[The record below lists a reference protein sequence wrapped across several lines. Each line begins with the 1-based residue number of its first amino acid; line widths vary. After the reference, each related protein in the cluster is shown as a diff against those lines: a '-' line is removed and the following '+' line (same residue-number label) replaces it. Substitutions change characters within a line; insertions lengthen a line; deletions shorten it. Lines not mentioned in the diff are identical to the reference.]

1 MEQSTEIN
9 TMEKLLIEALDQ
21 VTDLTSQPQVF
32 LDPLNCD
39 SHFNKSKAI
48 TKVLYDATK
57 LVEGECRLKSD
68 HEKGI
73 NHTEILVESGHI
85 SLPQVPTINIYLI
98 SLFQILI
105 L

>member
-1 MEQSTEIN
+1 M
-9 TMEKLLIEALDQ
+9 EALDQ

-39 SHFNKSKAI
+39 SHFNKAKAI

-68 HEKGI
+68 HEKGKPYI
-73 NHTEILVESGHI
+73 NINRIWSHC
-85 SLPQVPTINIYLI
+85 LPQVPTINIYLI

>member
-1 MEQSTEIN
+1 M
-9 TMEKLLIEALDQ
+9 EALDQ
-21 VTDLTSQPQVF
+21 VTDLTSQPHVF

-39 SHFNKSKAI
+39 SHFNKAKAI

-68 HEKGI
+68 HEKGKPYI
-73 NHTEILVESGHI
+73 NIDRIGSHKSESP
-85 SLPQVPTINIYLI
+85 LPQVPTIIIYLI

-105 L
+105 S

>member
-1 MEQSTEIN
+1 M
-9 TMEKLLIEALDQ
+9 EALDQ
-21 VTDLTSQPQVF
+21 VTDLTSQPHMF

-39 SHFNKSKAI
+39 SHFNKAKAI

-68 HEKGI
+68 HKTGKSYIIFDRIRSNSTNYPRI
-73 NHTEILVESGHI
+73 NPSM
-85 SLPQVPTINIYLI
+85 PQIPIINIYLI
-98 SLFQILI
+98 TLFQILI

>member
-1 MEQSTEIN
+1 M
-9 TMEKLLIEALDQ
+9 EALDQ

-39 SHFNKSKAI
+39 SHFNKAKAI

-68 HEKGI
+68 HEKGKPYI
-73 NHTEILVESGHI
+73 NIDRIGSHSTNKSEYP
-85 SLPQVPTINIYLI
+85 LPQVPTINIYLI
-98 SLFQILI
+98 FLF
-105 L
+105 

>member
-1 MEQSTEIN
+1 
-9 TMEKLLIEALDQ
+9 MEKLLMEALDQ

-39 SHFNKSKAI
+39 SHFNKAKAI

-68 HEKGI
+68 HEKGKPYI
-73 NHTEILVESGHI
+73 NIDRIGSHSP

>member
-1 MEQSTEIN
+1 M
-9 TMEKLLIEALDQ
+9 EALDQ

-39 SHFNKSKAI
+39 SHFNKAKAI

-68 HEKGI
+68 HKTGKSYI
-73 NHTEILVESGHI
+73 IFDRIGSNSTNNPSM
-85 SLPQVPTINIYLI
+85 PQIPIINIYLI
-98 SLFQILI
+98 TLFQILI

>member
-1 MEQSTEIN
+1 M
-9 TMEKLLIEALDQ
+9 EALDQ
-21 VTDLTSQPQVF
+21 VTDLTSQPHMF

-39 SHFNKSKAI
+39 SHFNKAKAI

-68 HEKGI
+68 HKTGKSYI
-73 NHTEILVESGHI
+73 IFYSIGSNSP
-85 SLPQVPTINIYLI
+85 SMPQVPIIDIYLI
-98 SLFQILI
+98 TYFQILI